1 MYLKKD
7 LTELRADLVGVN
19 ASEYI
24 EVADDVDINKI
35 KKIEGD
41 KVIFFTEAEI
51 LQMKIDEEIKDI
63 KKQIEN
69 AATMLIRERLNEN
82 DYDNE
87 GEVAL
92 YASNT
97 KSTWYKEAS
106 ELRRW
111 IEDVY
116 QKMYELQDSINV
128 DNYKNF
134 DLSKVEEELR
144 GV

>member
-35 KKIEGD
+35 KRIDGD
-41 KVIFFTEAEI
+41 KVVFFTEAEI

-69 AATMLIRERLNEN
+69 VATMLIRERLNEL